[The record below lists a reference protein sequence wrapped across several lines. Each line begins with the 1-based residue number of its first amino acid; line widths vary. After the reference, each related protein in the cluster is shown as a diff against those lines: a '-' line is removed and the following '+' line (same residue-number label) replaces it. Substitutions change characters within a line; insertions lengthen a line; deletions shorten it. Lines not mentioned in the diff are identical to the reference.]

1 MFKNIHDVPLLH
13 VICMQNQKSCDL
25 CDLLLLWLAVALVTI
40 MGLVNIMVFLSLM
53 GKLGATPIKFVFD
66 LDPPETSER
75 GRQSLVAS
83 SSSSYPAIDSEN
95 NEERQTRELSGML
108 RSHAD
113 NNGAQMVRY
122 DQEQISIYT
131 DCFSKRDTPL

>member
-25 CDLLLLWLAVALVTI
+25 CDLLLLWLPVALVTI
-40 MGLVNIMVFLSLM
+40 MGLVNIVVFLGLM

-66 LDPPETSER
+66 LDPSETSDR

-83 SSSSYPAIDSEN
+83 SSSSSSSSFSSYPAIDMEN

-108 RSHAD
+108 KSHAD

-122 DQEQISIYT
+122 DQEQI
-131 DCFSKRDTPL
+131 

>member
-25 CDLLLLWLAVALVTI
+25 CDLLLLWLPVALVTI
-40 MGLVNIMVFLSLM
+40 MGLVNIMLSLSLM

-66 LDPPETSER
+66 LDPSETSDR

-83 SSSSYPAIDSEN
+83 SSSSSFPAIDMEN

-108 RSHAD
+108 KSHAD

-122 DQEQISIYT
+122 DQEQI
-131 DCFSKRDTPL
+131 

>member
-1 MFKNIHDVPLLH
+1 
-13 VICMQNQKSCDL
+13 
-25 CDLLLLWLAVALVTI
+25 
-40 MGLVNIMVFLSLM
+40 MVFLGLM

-66 LDPPETSER
+66 LDPSETSDR

-83 SSSSYPAIDSEN
+83 SSSSSYPAIDMEN

-108 RSHAD
+108 KSHAD

-122 DQEQISIYT
+122 DQEQI
-131 DCFSKRDTPL
+131 

>member
-25 CDLLLLWLAVALVTI
+25 CDLHLLWLPVALVTI
-40 MGLVNIMVFLSLM
+40 MGLVNIMVFLGLM

-66 LDPPETSER
+66 LDPSETSDRE
-75 GRQSLVAS
+75 RQSLVAS
-83 SSSSYPAIDSEN
+83 SSSSSYPAIDMEN

-108 RSHAD
+108 KSHAD

-122 DQEQISIYT
+122 DQEQI
-131 DCFSKRDTPL
+131 